1 MAAARNITSSLPD
14 DLIRKAKVH
23 AAKCNSTVNALVRK
37 LLEEALSDGRRTRAA
52 AGRLLAIAAAARILT
67 AIHAR
72 SAGHKYMRDVKAFFD
87 TTILMY
93 LYGGAIRRN
102 QPRRRNYSMC
112 RW

>member
-52 AGRLLAIAAAARILT
+52 AGRLLAIAARGPYFDRDPRSIRRAQ
-67 AIHAR
+67 IHAR
-72 SAGHKYMRDVKAFFD
+72 R
-87 TTILMY
+87 
-93 LYGGAIRRN
+93 
-102 QPRRRNYSMC
+102 
-112 RW
+112 